1 MDNLKSQFTEWIN
14 NAKKQNGELYS
25 EDTKSNYIGALENYC
40 EKLGPLNLEF
50 NNLFFYTNI
59 KEFDKAEKT
68 IKSCP
73 DYESFNSSRNR
84 IFSSALKIYRIFLNS
99 ISNRGKFE
107 YWLGHYPDKK
117 YRDSTVNR
125 YLVALDK
132 CEERLEIKLSVFIW
146 DVNSVE
152 SFERID
158 KEIKNSE
165 RFLEV
170 NKAYGNGDLSAALT
184 AYRKFILDYYNNQ
197 WFPSVDD
204 YNPNISKE
212 QWLQLL
218 KKEGFLT
225 DKIRYTLAAFYKN
238 GGQAS
243 CVELEEKF
251 GNSSDF
257 YRNCGGS
264 FGERVV
270 KETGVPK
277 FGEKDA
283 AYWPIAFLGRDAKPE
298 ERGNYIWKLRPEL
311 YDALTEFGIWKYLS
325 NAHETGRFYS
335 WEIVDETT
343 AIKTCDKSFFEFSG
357 SGIPKEICWF
367 FGFDNAQVDDNRDV
381 VLSFAG
387 KDYKAH
393 IKNDSTDRTRTT
405 ISWYSNLSAE
415 LAKIRKDNISVVF
428 RKTSE
433 NKYELSVKGSEA
445 SMTTKQMLDEI
456 KKYIAARGF
465 TYEGS
470 LIENFYLSLKSK
482 PFVILAGTSGTG
494 KTKLAEY
501 FADAVGG
508 KKELVPVRPDW
519 SDSSDLFGHVNLK
532 GEFTAGAIIG
542 FIKEA
547 NENKGKPYFLIFDE
561 MNLARVEYYMSDFLS
576 VLETRKRS
584 EANNEII
591 TAPLFKDSIF
601 GNDESALKKYSG
613 LTIPDNLYIIGTVNM
628 DETTFPFS
636 KKVLDRANTIEF
648 SYVDLS
654 PAFEYYG
661 SVENIPIQNDFMKPT
676 FIKLQECIDYKDV
689 VQKTCDELVRI
700 NEKLKIADLHVGYRI
715 RDDFCFYMINRE
727 TADIL
732 SFDEAFD
739 NQIMQKILPRIQGSS
754 SSVKEVIQELFKIC
768 AGDYT
773 GMADNGSINE
783 SMKHFI
789 ETKRDQCKYYKSAEK
804 LVYMMRRYEEDGFT
818 SYWL

>member
-1 MDNLKSQFTEWIN
+1 MTVDRQLSKDDRNELIDSITLANSAFSSVIMRVLAKYQVLSDEDILILTNKEQCRTLFQSDYPMLKKINSDLSIRSQVVDTN
-14 NAKKQNGELYS
+14 NHSRFYS
-25 EDTKSNYIGALENYC
+25 EVYN
-40 EKLGPLNLEF
+40 LNDKQYVMTSQLYGLSTSGTHR
-50 NNLFFYTNI
+50 NNRTPFYNWILT
-59 KEFDKAEKT
+59 
-68 IKSCP
+68 
-73 DYESFNSSRNR
+73 
-84 IFSSALKIYRIFLNS
+84 
-99 ISNRGKFE
+99 KFE
-107 YWLGHYPDKK
+107 ISDDWLP
-117 YRDSTVNR
+117 S
-125 YLVALDK
+125 
-132 CEERLEIKLSVFIW
+132 LS
-146 DVNSVE
+146 
-152 SFERID
+152 
-158 KEIKNSE
+158 
-165 RFLEV
+165 
-170 NKAYGNGDLSAALT
+170 
-184 AYRKFILDYYNNQ
+184 
-197 WFPSVDD
+197 D
-204 YNPNISKE
+204 YNPGIGKE
-212 QWLQLL
+212 QWIEIL
-218 KKEGFLT
+218 KDNDFIDISQKNVLAMFYTEPYGATCKFLGDEFNRDPFSISGICTGLAKHIQKVTNCTIIT
-225 DKIRYTLAAFYKN
+225 D
-238 GGQAS
+238 
-243 CVELEEKF
+243 E
-251 GNSSDF
+251 D
-257 YRNCGGS
+257 GS
-264 FGERVV
+264 
-270 KETGVPK
+270 KK
-277 FGEKDA
+277 
-283 AYWPIAFLGRDAKPE
+283 YWPILFFGKSA
-298 ERGNYIWKLRPEL
+298 GNDMPGQFVWKLRPEL
-311 YDALTEFGIWKYLS
+311 YDALKEYQILKYLPVLPKNAVIWKIS
-325 NAHETGRFYS
+325 HGGSETPPYR
-335 WEIVDETT
+335 
-343 AIKTCDKSFFEFSG
+343 DKWL
-357 SGIPKEICWF
+357 K
-367 FGFDNAQVDDNRDV
+367 
-381 VLSFAG
+381 
-387 KDYKAH
+387 
-393 IKNDSTDRTRTT
+393 
-405 ISWYSNLSAE
+405 
-415 LAKIRKDNISVVF
+415 
-428 RKTSE
+428 E
-433 NKYELSVKGSEA
+433 NKVVVAEDTKAMAASKTTQGESFKNEIKQGHYVSISHGSQIVRLGRINNDIYNINNDLNWLERSYDTVRDSIINEPYSGQSAWWTPNFNSTCCKVDNNSQYEKLVAVPYFNIKFADSKGGEA

-501 FADAVGG
+501 FAEAVGG

-532 GEFTAGAIIG
+532 GEFTTGAIID

-576 VLETRKRS
+576 VLETRRRS
-584 EANNEII
+584 ETNNEII
-591 TAPLFKDSIF
+591 TAPLFKDSIL
-601 GNDESALKKYSG
+601 GNDDSALKKYSG

-654 PAFEYYG
+654 PVFEDYG
-661 SVENIPIQNDFMKPT
+661 SVEKPIPVQNDFMKPS
-676 FIKLQECIDYKDV
+676 FIRLQECSDHKDT

-700 NEKLKIADLHVGYRI
+700 NDKLKAADLHVGYRI

-727 TADIL
+727 MADIL

>member
-1 MDNLKSQFTEWIN
+1 MAFILNKPDDMKLIYETSKLVF
-14 NAKKQNGELYS
+14 NGETNLS
-25 EDTKSNYIGALENYC
+25 EEKERLASITGASETSIGMYFDIYYMMRKGKCFKRGTSGAYVKYLVKSIYKDNGLDAAIKALSSAKSNSIYQGAKSIERVCKEVITELGLSISYDELETDKSNENNVDNNWYPSPNDYNSGIAKEDWLEILNNKNIIGPVWGNVLAMFYTEPDGATCKYIGNKFHDDPFSISGKC
-40 EKLGPLNLEF
+40 TNLA
-50 NNLFFYTNI
+50 
-59 KEFDKAEKT
+59 KA
-68 IKSCP
+68 
-73 DYESFNSSRNR
+73 
-84 IFSSALKIYRIFLNS
+84 IYRETNCPIMEKEDG
-99 ISNRGKFE
+99 GK
-107 YWLGHYPDKK
+107 K
-117 YRDSTVNR
+117 
-125 YLVALDK
+125 
-132 CEERLEIKLSVFIW
+132 
-146 DVNSVE
+146 
-152 SFERID
+152 
-158 KEIKNSE
+158 
-165 RFLEV
+165 
-170 NKAYGNGDLSAALT
+170 
-184 AYRKFILDYYNNQ
+184 
-197 WFPSVDD
+197 
-204 YNPNISKE
+204 
-212 QWLQLL
+212 
-218 KKEGFLT
+218 
-225 DKIRYTLAAFYKN
+225 
-238 GGQAS
+238 
-243 CVELEEKF
+243 
-251 GNSSDF
+251 
-257 YRNCGGS
+257 
-264 FGERVV
+264 
-270 KETGVPK
+270 
-277 FGEKDA
+277 
-283 AYWPIAFLGRDAKPE
+283 YWPILFLGRDAGKDMP
-298 ERGNYIWKLRPEL
+298 GQWVWKLRPEL
-311 YDALTEFGIWKYLS
+311 YDALTEFEIWNYL
-325 NAHETGRFYS
+325 HKTGKFYS

-343 AIKTCDKSFFEFSG
+343 AIKTCDKSFFEFAG

-367 FGFDNAQVDDNRDV
+367 FSFENAQPGESKDV
-381 VLSFAG
+381 VLTFEG
-387 KDYKAH
+387 NDYKAR
-393 IKNDSTDRTRTT
+393 IKNDTTDRFRTT
-405 ISWYSNLSAE
+405 INWYTDLSTE
-415 LAKIRKDNISVVF
+415 FAKNKKDDLSVVF
-428 RKTSE
+428 RKVSLD
-433 NKYELSVKGSEA
+433 KYELSIKGGEA

-508 KKELVPVRPDW
+508 RKELVPVRPDW
-519 SDSSDLFGHVNLK
+519 SDSSDLFGHINLK
-532 GEFTAGAIIG
+532 GEFTAGAIID

-576 VLETRKRS
+576 VLETRRKS
-584 EANNEII
+584 ETNNEII
-591 TAPLFKDSIF
+591 TAPLFKDSIL

-654 PAFEYYG
+654 PVFEDYG
-661 SVENIPIQNDFMKPT
+661 SVEKPIPVQNDYLKPS
-676 FIKLQECIDYKDV
+676 FIRLQECSGHKDT

-700 NEKLKIADLHVGYRI
+700 NDKLKAADLHVGYRI

-727 TADIL
+727 MADVL

-789 ETKRDQCKYYKSAEK
+789 ETKQDQCKYYKSAEK